1 VPVAAGNTLFIRRQ
15 DAVLALRP
23 LSAKNVEG
31 KEVACELVN
40 DGLSVGAIRLTA
52 LHDDKVTG
60 APATSASGLWP
71 LKASTR
77 TQSLRMEKKGA
88 GHSHQDRFWFDGF
101 PKLHFRKCELSSRS
115 RSRNQKSFEDTRR

>member
-60 APATSASGLWP
+60 APATSAFWALAAEGIGHG
-71 LKASTR
+71 R
-77 TQSLRMEKKGA
+77 SLCGMEKKGA

-101 PKLHFRKCELSSRS
+101 P
-115 RSRNQKSFEDTRR
+115 